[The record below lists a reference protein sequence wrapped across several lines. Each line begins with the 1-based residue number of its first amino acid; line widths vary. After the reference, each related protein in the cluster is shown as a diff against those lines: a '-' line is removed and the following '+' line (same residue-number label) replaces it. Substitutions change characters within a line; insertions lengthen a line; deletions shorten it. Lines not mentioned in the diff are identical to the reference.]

1 MNCTSE
7 PHRIKSQNI
16 IAGILLL
23 VEELEKINDDILAQ
37 QQINQASIEQQH
49 QAIEHIQQD
58 QLELTAI
65 RESNIEF
72 IAQAKELVAKATGAA
87 N

>member
-7 PHRIKSQNI
+7 PHRIKSQNV
-16 IAGILLL
+16 IAGILML
-23 VEELEKINDDILAQ
+23 VEELKKTNDEILMQ
-37 QQINQASIEQQH
+37 QQANQAAIDQQN

-65 RESNIEF
+65 RENNLQFIE
-72 IAQAKELVAKATGAA
+72 KVEKLVAEITSAA

>member
-72 IAQAKELVAKATGAA
+72 VANVKELVAKVTATA